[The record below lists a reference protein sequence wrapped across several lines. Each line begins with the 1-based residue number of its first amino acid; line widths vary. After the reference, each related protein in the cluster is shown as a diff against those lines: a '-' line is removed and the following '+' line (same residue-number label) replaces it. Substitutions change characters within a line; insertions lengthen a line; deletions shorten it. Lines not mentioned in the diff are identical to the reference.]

1 MACIKELNNAI
12 SYDCQGGT
20 VNVAELY
27 LINRSQV
34 SAYTLNAGADKMD
47 TITLTSGAKTVPVE
61 CYKAGVKVVEALK
74 AGDARA
80 GVDQSL
86 TFTLYK
92 KSGTDALILKA
103 LLSGSFM
110 AAVRFA
116 DLNAD
121 KQILGVVSGLESSQL
136 DTDSS
141 TNGGFTTVTIKTPE
155 DAIGESRMKLDD
167 AAWNTI
173 VTAKLL

>member
-34 SAYTLNAGADKMD
+34 SAYTLDANGVTMN

-61 CYKAGVKVVEALK
+61 CYKAGVKVIEALK
-74 AGDARA
+74 AGDMRA
-80 GVDQSL
+80 GVEQSL
-86 TFTLYK
+86 TFTLYNK
-92 KSGTDALILKA
+92 GANSQSIVKA

-121 KQILGVVSGLESSQL
+121 KLILGVVSGLEISQF

-141 TNGGFTTVTIKTPE
+141 ANGGFTPVTIKTP
-155 DAIGESRMKLDD
+155 DDSIGESRIKLAD

-173 VTAKLL
+173 VTAKLV

>member
-12 SYDCQGGT
+12 TYDCQGGT
-20 VNVAELY
+20 VNVVGLY
-27 LINRSQV
+27 LVNRSQV
-34 SAYTLNAGADKMD
+34 SAYTLDANGTTMN
-47 TITLTSGAKTVPVE
+47 TVTLTAGAKTVPVE
-61 CYKAGVKVVEALK
+61 CYKAGAKVIEALK

-86 TFTLYK
+86 TFTLYNK
-92 KSGTDALILKA
+92 GANSQAIVKA

-110 AAVRFA
+110 AAVKFA

-121 KQILGVVSGLESSQL
+121 NLILGVVSGLEISQL

-141 TNGGFTTVTIKTPE
+141 ANGGFTTITLKTPE
-155 DAIGESRMKLDD
+155 DSIGENRLKISDT
-167 AAWNTI
+167 AWDTI
-173 VTAKLL
+173 VNAIIV

>member
-34 SAYTLNAGADKMD
+34 SAYTLNVGADKMD

-61 CYKAGVKVVEALK
+61 CYKACVKVVEALK
-74 AGDARA
+74 AGDVRA

-110 AAVRFA
+110 A
-116 DLNAD
+116 D

-141 TNGGFTTVTIKTPE
+141 ANGGFTTVTIKTPE

-167 AAWNTI
+167 VAWNTI

>member
-12 SYDCQGGT
+12 TYDCKGGT

-27 LINRSQV
+27 LINRSQI
-34 SAYTLNAGADKMD
+34 SAYTVDATG
-47 TITLTSGAKTVPVE
+47 TIINTVTLTTGAKTVPVE
-61 CYKAGVKVVEALK
+61 CYKAGVKVIEALK

-86 TFTLYK
+86 TFLLYNK
-92 KSGTDALILKA
+92 GANSQAIIKA

-121 KQILGVVSGLESSQL
+121 KIMLGVVSGLEISQL

-141 TNGGFTTVTIKTPE
+141 ANGGFTTVTVKTPD
-155 DAIGESRMKLDD
+155 DAAGESRMKLAD
-167 AAWNTI
+167 AAWDTI
-173 VTAKLL
+173 VNAKLV

>member
-12 SYDCQGGT
+12 TYDCQGGT

-27 LINRSQV
+27 LVNRSHV
-34 SAYTLNAGADKMD
+34 SAYTLSTSGGQMD

-61 CYKAGVKVVEALK
+61 CYKAGVKVIEALK
-74 AGDARA
+74 AGDMRA

-86 TFTLYK
+86 TFTLYNK
-92 KSGTDALILKA
+92 GANSQSIVKA

-121 KQILGVVSGLESSQL
+121 KLILGVVSGLEISQL

-141 TNGGFTTVTIKTPE
+141 ANGGFTTITIKTPE
-155 DAIGESRMKLDD
+155 DAIGENRLRIAD

-173 VTAKLL
+173 VTAKLV

>member
-34 SAYTLNAGADKMD
+34 SAYTLNAGSDKMD

-92 KSGTDALILKA
+92 KSGTC
-103 LLSGSFM
+103 LLYTSPSP
-110 AAVRFA
+110 R
-116 DLNAD
+116 
-121 KQILGVVSGLESSQL
+121 
-136 DTDSS
+136 DT
-141 TNGGFTTVTIKTPE
+141 
-155 DAIGESRMKLDD
+155 R
-167 AAWNTI
+167 
-173 VTAKLL
+173 